1 MNYKIAQSIGV
12 NPILMAESNYKDAYY
27 YIFVRFLNKYANEK
41 DQIEGY
47 KKLYKTKLGLN
58 TTRKIPPII
67 SIEKAFEKIKRLTI
81 VNGEIVDFKF
91 ILFVDLVNVLAVN
104 DKEFAITILQDYVS
118 YFEQYERNQFYTL
131 FSCMFSEDEN
141 LSFKKKI
148 ELLYKKLNDDVRKSF
163 FTLIKALVIFLFFY
177 NFTLATVLVCG
188 ILYIV
193 RKNSSKKFISNL
205 KTAVKRLNRISYDL
219 KISKMLDSKLINEI
233 KVSDYS
239 DKNIAEY
246 FINTNEAIQHFGL
259 IPILSIW
266 NANNRFFAKKETR
279 VLITANMSA
288 GKSTLINA
296 LIGKSIA
303 RTSQEVC
310 TGNVCYIYS
319 KPIEDGH
326 IHLDT
331 GFLNMNASAMDLTEF
346 DWSKKIRIASYF
358 RAFNVR
364 VPRVCIID
372 TPGVNSAINRQHG
385 MIAKNAL
392 QSEQYDK
399 LIYVINGNKLG
410 SDEEIKHLKWVA
422 DNISKEKIL
431 FVLNKLDDFKR
442 VDDDIQISINHVY
455 DDLRKLGFVEPI
467 VYPISAYFGM
477 LIKKKEFGEQLTED
491 EQDEYE
497 YYKKKFNRPEYD
509 LSRYGNNCSNE
520 TEREAIALS
529 KRCGLYSLEEAIYGG
544 R

>member
-1 MNYKIAQSIGV
+1 MEQLIKGFTSSVILDNHPMKHVKPQIKEQYYIALKYFINQLGNFEVIEYR
-12 NPILMAESNYKDAYY
+12 LRQYKDLLVGEKELC
-27 YIFVRFLNKYANEK
+27 ISEGKINKVVQVIVYNRY
-41 DQIEGY
+41 QPWR
-47 KKLYKTKLGLN
+47 KKYRYWLLCDIALICLSEDMTL
-58 TTRKIPPII
+58 
-67 SIEKAFEKIKRLTI
+67 KAF
-81 VNGEIVDFKF
+81 
-91 ILFVDLVNVLAVN
+91 DLVSSFLSKRQKA
-104 DKEFAITILQDYVS
+104 
-118 YFEQYERNQFYTL
+118 QFQ
-131 FSCMFSEDEN
+131 
-141 LSFKKKI
+141 I
-148 ELLYKKLNDDVRKSF
+148 
-163 FTLIKALVIFLFFY
+163 LIKALCDKESAEIAFPFV
-177 NFTLATVLVCG
+177 NE
-188 ILYIV
+188 YIEQYH
-193 RKNSSKKFISNL
+193 KNMEF
-205 KTAVKRLNRISYDL
+205 VKAPELRLI
-219 KISKMLDSKLINEI
+219 
-233 KVSDYS
+233 V
-239 DKNIAEY
+239 
-246 FINTNEAIQHFGL
+246 
-259 IPILSIW
+259 
-266 NANNRFFAKKETR
+266 
-279 VLITANMSA
+279 TANMSA

-319 KPIEDGH
+319 KPFEDGH

-331 GFLNMNASAMDLTEF
+331 GLLNMNASAMDLTEF
-346 DWSKKIRIASYF
+346 DWSKKTRIASYF
-358 RAFNVR
+358 RAFNVW

-385 MIAKNAL
+385 RIAKNAL

-410 SDEEIKHLKWVA
+410 SDEEIKHLRWVA

-442 VDDDIQISINHVY
+442 VDDDIQISINCVC
-455 DDLRKLGFVEPI
+455 DDLRKLGFEEPK

-509 LSRYGNNCSNE
+509 LARYGNNCSNK
-520 TEREAIALS
+520 TEHEAIALS

-544 R
+544 RQ